1 LLTPQI
7 RDKDAAGAA
16 LMLAELALDQKRQGR
31 TVLAYLAQIER
42 QFGYFRNE
50 MRTLVMPGVEGKTA
64 MARMLDR
71 LRRSPPARIGA
82 WDLTRLEDLLDEEGR
97 LGPLKGDT
105 DRASRNFLIFHL
117 GDSARI
123 ALRPSGT
130 EPKAKTYIELSSPP
144 CATGVSGAE
153 WSRRCRQLDAAAK
166 ELGDAF
172 ITMCKG

>member
-1 LLTPQI
+1 EQSGRYEEVEASPADFVLGCEESHGILLTPQI

-16 LMLAELALDQKRQGR
+16 LLLAELALDQKRQGR

-42 QFGYFRNE
+42 QFCYFRNE
-50 MRTLVMPGVEGKTA
+50 MRTLVMPGVEGKAA

-71 LRRSPPARIGA
+71 LRRSPPAKIGS
-82 WDLTRLEDLLDEEGR
+82 WDLIRLEDLLDEEGR

-105 DRASRNFLIFHL
+105 DRAARNFLIFHL

-130 EPKAKTYIELSSPP
+130 E
-144 CATGVSGAE
+144 
-153 WSRRCRQLDAAAK
+153 
-166 ELGDAF
+166 
-172 ITMCKG
+172 